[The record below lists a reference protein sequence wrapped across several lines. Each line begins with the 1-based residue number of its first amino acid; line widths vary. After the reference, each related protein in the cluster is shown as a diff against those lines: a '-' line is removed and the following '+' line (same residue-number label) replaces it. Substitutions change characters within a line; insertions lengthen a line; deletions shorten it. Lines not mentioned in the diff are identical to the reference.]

1 MLKIKDRVISY
12 NTPKASFYMDYS
24 MISTKENERLINM
37 REKFIESVYKLLK
50 SEEFKGFYIKHDEQ
64 IDVNIHIKHDVIEIE
79 Y

>member
-12 NTPKASFYMDYS
+12 NTPKASLYMDYS
-24 MISTKENERLINM
+24 MIPTEENERLINM

>member
-12 NTPKASFYMDYS
+12 NTPKASLYMDYS
-24 MISTKENERLINM
+24 MIPTEENERLINM

-50 SEEFKGFYIKHDEQ
+50 SEEFKNFYIKHDEQ